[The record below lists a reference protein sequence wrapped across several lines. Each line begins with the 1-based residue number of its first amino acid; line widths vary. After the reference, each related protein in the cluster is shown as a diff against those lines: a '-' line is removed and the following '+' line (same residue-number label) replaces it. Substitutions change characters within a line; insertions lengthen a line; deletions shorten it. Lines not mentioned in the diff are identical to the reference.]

1 MNATETA
8 IQAETFFG
16 DKLYQERARLALP
29 LLVRQAKAQQTIF
42 YEDLADEMGM
52 PNPRNLN
59 YPLGSVGQTLLE
71 LGTQWGET
79 VPPIQC
85 LVVNQADGLPG
96 EGVGFFIDKHRYKA
110 MSKRQ
115 QRQVVA
121 DQLQIIFAYS
131 HWDKVLAAFDM
142 KPATMDFS
150 KIVRQAAAGGR
161 GGGESED
168 HKHLKEYVA
177 AHPELLSL
185 SPRIAKGVNEYRLPS
200 GDELDVLFRDGD
212 EWVAVEVK
220 SHISD
225 DADLVRGLF
234 QCVKYQAVLEAF
246 LLTTNRAPNVRTVL
260 VTERALSPELM
271 ALKNMLGI
279 EVIHKDAQTPNE
291 ICNAPSK

>member
-1 MNATETA
+1 MSDHETA

-16 DKLYQERARLALP
+16 DKTYQERARAALP

-42 YEDLADEMGM
+42 YADLAQELEM

-59 YPLGSVGQTLLE
+59 YVLGSVGQTLLE
-71 LGTQWGET
+71 LGKKWNEA

-96 EGVGFFIDKHRYKA
+96 EGAGFFIDKHRYRE

-115 QRQVVA
+115 QRQVVEA
-121 DQLQIIFAYS
+121 QLQIIFAYP
-131 HWDKVLAAFDM
+131 HWDKVLAAFDI

-150 KIVRQAAAGGR
+150 KIVRQAAASER
-161 GGGESED
+161 GGGESE
-168 HKHLKEYVA
+168 HHRLLKEYVSQ
-177 AHPELLSL
+177 HPELLGLPS
-185 SPRIAKGVNEYRLPS
+185 RIAKGVNEYGLPS
-200 GDELDVLFRDGD
+200 GDKLDVLFRDGD

-260 VTERALSPELM
+260 VTARALTLDLV

-279 EVIHKDAQTPNE
+279 EVIHTDAQTPNE
-291 ICNAPSK
+291 FCNAPN